1 MKYER
6 IPVLMY
12 ERKTWQI
19 TANGNLSVSITYLC
33 VFPMQIK
40 YYKIT
45 FIINIVMQL
54 CLTVITT

>member
-1 MKYER
+1 
-6 IPVLMY
+6 MY

-33 VFPMQIK
+33 VFHMQIK